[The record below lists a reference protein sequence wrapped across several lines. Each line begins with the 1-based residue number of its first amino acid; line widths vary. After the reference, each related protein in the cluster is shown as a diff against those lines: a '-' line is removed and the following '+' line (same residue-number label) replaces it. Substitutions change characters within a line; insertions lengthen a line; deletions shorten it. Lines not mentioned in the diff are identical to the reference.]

1 MEVAGFFLLSEVGK
15 MSKLD
20 FSTIPTIGWVSII
33 IIGILLSA
41 VLFYALSIVAKKN
54 LKSKIIELN
63 EPIREEIKERYIAE
77 GKDIVDNQSQVAK
90 LMLKIARI
98 KLYETGL
105 KIFNITDEKDKIIL
119 EMITYRISDRLNYEL
134 KNDFTRNHI
143 VNKSNYELEQYAN
156 AKAKAYYRL
165 VTEKFYM
172 FNQKLPQYNL
182 PKIMDEISFDD
193 TKKLFT
199 DIYFSGRDI
208 AGKKVEGEK

>member
-1 MEVAGFFLLSEVGK
+1 MDK
-15 MSKLD
+15 ID
-20 FSTIPTIGWVSII
+20 FSSIPTIGWISVI
-33 IIGILLSA
+33 IIGILLTA
-41 VLFYALSIVAKKN
+41 IVIFALVLVFELFKRKN
-54 LKSKIIELN
+54 IKSKFIELN

-77 GKDIVDNQSQVAK
+77 GKDLIDNQSQVAK
-90 LMLKIARI
+90 LMLKTARI
-98 KLYETGL
+98 RLYETGL
-105 KIFNITDEKDKIIL
+105 KLFDIKESKDKTIL

-165 VTEKFYM
+165 ITEKLYM
-172 FNQKLPQYNL
+172 FNEKLPAYDL

-193 TKKLFT
+193 TKKLFM

-208 AGKKVEGEK
+208 AGKQIKEGEKTV

>member
-1 MEVAGFFLLSEVGK
+1 MNKF
-15 MSKLD
+15 D
-20 FSTIPTIGWVSII
+20 FSTIPTIGWISMIV
-33 IIGILLSA
+33 IGVLFSA
-41 VLFYALSIVAKKN
+41 VLIYALSIIAKKN

-77 GKDIVDNQSQVAK
+77 GKDLIDNQSQVAK
-90 LMLKIARI
+90 LMLKVARI
-98 KLYETGL
+98 KIYETGL
-105 KIFNITDEKDKIIL
+105 ELFKIKNEKDKTIL

-143 VNKSNYELEQYAN
+143 VNKTNYELEQYAN

-165 VTEKFYM
+165 VTEKLYM
-172 FNQKLPQYNL
+172 FNEKLPEYNL
-182 PKIMDEISFDD
+182 PKIMDQITFED

-208 AGKKVEGEK
+208 AGQKIEGEKKL

>member
-1 MEVAGFFLLSEVGK
+1 MDKF
-15 MSKLD
+15 D
-20 FSTIPTIGWVSII
+20 FSSIPTIGWISFII
-33 IIGILLSA
+33 LGILCSA
-41 VLFYALSIVAKKN
+41 VIILAIVLICNVLKN
-54 LKSKIIELN
+54 KNIKSKFIELN

-77 GKDIVDNQSQVAK
+77 GKDLIDNQSQVAK

-105 KIFNITDEKDKIIL
+105 KLFDMKDEKDKTIL

-165 VTEKFYM
+165 VTEKLYM
-172 FNQKLPQYNL
+172 FNSKLPDYDL
-182 PKIMDEISFDD
+182 PKIMEHLSFDEA
-193 TKKLFT
+193 KQLFT
-199 DIYFSGRDI
+199 EIYFSGRDI
-208 AGKKVEGEK
+208 VGKDKKEGESA

>member
-1 MEVAGFFLLSEVGK
+1 MEKF
-15 MSKLD
+15 D
-20 FSTIPTIGWVSII
+20 FSSIPTIGWISFII
-33 IIGILLSA
+33 LGILCSA
-41 VLFYALSIVAKKN
+41 VIILAVVLICNVLKN
-54 LKSKIIELN
+54 KNIKSKFIELN

-77 GKDIVDNQSQVAK
+77 GKDLIDNQSQVAK

-105 KIFNITDEKDKIIL
+105 KLFNMKDEKDKTIL

-165 VTEKFYM
+165 VTEKLYM
-172 FNQKLPQYNL
+172 FNSKLPDYEL
-182 PKIMDEISFDD
+182 PKIMEHLSFDD
-193 TKKLFT
+193 AKQLFT
-199 DIYFSGRDI
+199 EIYFSGRDI
-208 AGKKVEGEK
+208 VGKEKIEGEK

>member
-1 MEVAGFFLLSEVGK
+1 MDK
-15 MSKLD
+15 ID
-20 FSTIPTIGWVSII
+20 FSSIPTIGWISVI
-33 IIGILLSA
+33 IIGILLTA
-41 VLFYALSIVAKKN
+41 IVIFALVLVFELFKRKN
-54 LKSKIIELN
+54 IKSKFIELN

-77 GKDIVDNQSQVAK
+77 GKDLIDNQSQVAK
-90 LMLKIARI
+90 LMLKTARI

-105 KIFNITDEKDKIIL
+105 KLFNIKDSKDKTIL

-143 VNKSNYELEQYAN
+143 VNKSNFELEQYAN

-165 VTEKFYM
+165 ITEKLYM
-172 FNQKLPQYNL
+172 FNEKLPNYEL

-208 AGKKVEGEK
+208 AGKQIKEGEKTV

>member
-1 MEVAGFFLLSEVGK
+1 MSEVGK
-15 MSKLD
+15 MDKFD
-20 FSTIPTIGWVSII
+20 FSTIPTIGWISII
-33 IIGILLSA
+33 IIGALIAA
-41 VLFYALSIVAKKN
+41 VLLFALNVLAKKN

-77 GKDIVDNQSQVAK
+77 GKDLIDNQSQVAK
-90 LMLKIARI
+90 LMLKVARI
-98 KLYETGL
+98 KIYETGL
-105 KIFNITDEKDKIIL
+105 KIFDIKDEKDKTIL

-156 AKAKAYYRL
+156 AKSKAYYRL
-165 VTEKFYM
+165 LTEKLYM
-172 FNQKLPQYNL
+172 FNEKLPEYDL
-182 PKIMDEISFDD
+182 PKIMEHVTFED

-208 AGKKVEGEK
+208 AGQKIEGDKKL

>member
-1 MEVAGFFLLSEVGK
+1 MNK
-15 MSKLD
+15 ID
-20 FSTIPTIGWVSII
+20 FSSIPTIGWISVI
-33 IIGILLSA
+33 IIGILLTA
-41 VLFYALSIVAKKN
+41 IVIFALVLVFELFKRKN
-54 LKSKIIELN
+54 IKSKFIELN
-63 EPIREEIKERYIAE
+63 EPIREEIKERYLAE
-77 GKDIVDNQSQVAK
+77 GKDLIDNQSQVAK
-90 LMLKIARI
+90 LMLKTARI
-98 KLYETGL
+98 QLYETGL
-105 KIFNITDEKDKIIL
+105 KLFNIKDDKDKTIL

-165 VTEKFYM
+165 IAEKLYM
-172 FNQKLPQYNL
+172 FNEKLPAYEL

-208 AGKKVEGEK
+208 AGKQIKEGEKTV

>member
-1 MEVAGFFLLSEVGK
+1 MNKF
-15 MSKLD
+15 D
-20 FSTIPTIGWVSII
+20 FSTIPTIGWIAFILFV
-33 IIGILLSA
+33 ILLA
-41 VLFYALSIVAKKN
+41 AIIFYALSIVAKKN

-77 GKDIVDNQSQVAK
+77 GKDLVDNQSQVAK
-90 LMLKIARI
+90 LMLKVARI
-98 KLYETGL
+98 KIYETGL
-105 KIFNITDEKDKIIL
+105 EIFKIEDVKDKTIL

-143 VNKSNYELEQYAN
+143 VNKTNYELEQYAN

-165 VTEKFYM
+165 VTEKLYM
-172 FNQKLPQYNL
+172 FNEKLPEYNL
-182 PKIMDEISFDD
+182 PQIMDHITFED

-208 AGKKVEGEK
+208 AGQKIEGEK

>member
-1 MEVAGFFLLSEVGK
+1 MNNKV
-15 MSKLD
+15 D
-20 FSTIPTIGWVSII
+20 FSSIPTIGWIAII
-33 IIGILLSA
+33 IIGILLAA
-41 VLFYALSIVAKKN
+41 VLFFAIYVISKKN
-54 LKSKIIELN
+54 VKSKFVELN

-77 GKDIVDNQSQVAK
+77 GKDLVDNQSQVAK

-105 KIFNITDEKDKIIL
+105 KIFNIQDEKDKTIL

-143 VNKSNYELEQYAN
+143 INKSNYELELYAN

-165 VTEKFYM
+165 ITEKLYM
-172 FNQKLPQYNL
+172 FNSKLPDYEL

-193 TKKLFT
+193 TKKLFS

-208 AGKKVEGEK
+208 AGKLIKEGEKA

>member
-1 MEVAGFFLLSEVGK
+1 MNKF
-15 MSKLD
+15 D
-20 FSTIPTIGWVSII
+20 FSTIPTIGWISMI
-33 IIGILLSA
+33 IIGVLFSA
-41 VLFYALSIVAKKN
+41 VLIYALSIIAKKN

-77 GKDIVDNQSQVAK
+77 GKDLIDNQSQVAK
-90 LMLKIARI
+90 LMLKVARI
-98 KLYETGL
+98 KIYETGL
-105 KIFNITDEKDKIIL
+105 ELFKIKNEKDKTIL

-143 VNKSNYELEQYAN
+143 VNKTNYELEQYAN

-165 VTEKFYM
+165 VTEKLYM
-172 FNQKLPQYNL
+172 FNEKLPEYNL
-182 PKIMDEISFDD
+182 PKIMDQITFED

-208 AGKKVEGEK
+208 AGQKIEGEKKLWQNLKPTH

>member
-1 MEVAGFFLLSEVGK
+1 MNKF
-15 MSKLD
+15 D
-20 FSTIPTIGWVSII
+20 FSTMPTIGWISMIV
-33 IIGILLSA
+33 IGVLFSA
-41 VLFYALSIVAKKN
+41 VLIYALSIIAKKN

-77 GKDIVDNQSQVAK
+77 GKDLIDNQSQVAK
-90 LMLKIARI
+90 LMLKVARI
-98 KLYETGL
+98 KIYETGL
-105 KIFNITDEKDKIIL
+105 ELFKIKNEKDKTIL

-143 VNKSNYELEQYAN
+143 VNKTNYELEQYAN

-165 VTEKFYM
+165 VTEKLYM
-172 FNQKLPQYNL
+172 FNEKLPEYNL
-182 PKIMDEISFDD
+182 PKIMDQITFED

-208 AGKKVEGEK
+208 AGQKIEGEKKL

>member
-1 MEVAGFFLLSEVGK
+1 MNK
-15 MSKLD
+15 ID
-20 FSTIPTIGWVSII
+20 FSSIPTIGWISVI
-33 IIGILLSA
+33 IIGILLTA
-41 VLFYALSIVAKKN
+41 IVIFALVLVFELFKRKN
-54 LKSKIIELN
+54 IKSKFIELN

-77 GKDIVDNQSQVAK
+77 GKDLIDNQSQVAK
-90 LMLKIARI
+90 LMLKTARI
-98 KLYETGL
+98 RLYETGL
-105 KIFNITDEKDKIIL
+105 KLFDIKESKDKTIL

-165 VTEKFYM
+165 ITEKLYM
-172 FNQKLPQYNL
+172 FNEKLPAYDL

-193 TKKLFT
+193 TKKLFM

-208 AGKKVEGEK
+208 AGKQIKEGEKTV

>member
-1 MEVAGFFLLSEVGK
+1 MIK
-15 MSKLD
+15 
-20 FSTIPTIGWVSII
+20 I
-33 IIGILLSA
+33 A
-41 VLFYALSIVAKKN
+41 V
-54 LKSKIIELN
+54 
-63 EPIREEIKERYIAE
+63 AE
-77 GKDIVDNQSQVAK
+77 GKDLVDNQSQVAK

-98 KLYETGL
+98 SIYETGL
-105 KIFNITDEKDKIIL
+105 KLFNIQDEKDKIIL

-143 VNKSNYELEQYAN
+143 LNKSNYELELYAN

-165 VTEKFYM
+165 VKEKLYM
-172 FNQKLPQYNL
+172 FNQKLPNYDL

-208 AGKKVEGEK
+208 AGKQLKEGEQK

>member
-1 MEVAGFFLLSEVGK
+1 MNKF
-15 MSKLD
+15 D
-20 FSTIPTIGWVSII
+20 FSTIPTIGWIAFILFV
-33 IIGILLSA
+33 ILLA
-41 VLFYALSIVAKKN
+41 AIIFYALSIVAKKN

-77 GKDIVDNQSQVAK
+77 GKDLVDNQSQVAK
-90 LMLKIARI
+90 LMLKVARI
-98 KLYETGL
+98 KIYETGL
-105 KIFNITDEKDKIIL
+105 ELFKIKDVKDKTIL

-165 VTEKFYM
+165 VTEKLYM
-172 FNQKLPQYNL
+172 FNEKLPEYNL
-182 PKIMDEISFDD
+182 PQIMDHITFED

-208 AGKKVEGEK
+208 AGQKIEGEK

>member
-1 MEVAGFFLLSEVGK
+1 MNNKV
-15 MSKLD
+15 D
-20 FSTIPTIGWVSII
+20 FSSIPTIGWIAII
-33 IIGILLSA
+33 IIGILLAA
-41 VLFYALSIVAKKN
+41 VLSFAIYVISKKN
-54 LKSKIIELN
+54 VKSKFVELN

-77 GKDIVDNQSQVAK
+77 GKDLVDNQSQVAK

-98 KLYETGL
+98 SIYETGL
-105 KIFNITDEKDKIIL
+105 KLFNIQDEKDKIIL

-143 VNKSNYELEQYAN
+143 LNKSNYELELYAN

-165 VTEKFYM
+165 VKEKLYM
-172 FNQKLPQYNL
+172 FNQKLPNYDL

-208 AGKKVEGEK
+208 AGKQLKEGEQK

>member
-1 MEVAGFFLLSEVGK
+1 MN
-15 MSKLD
+15 KLD
-20 FSTIPTIGWVSII
+20 FSTIPTIGWVSVI
-33 IIGILLSA
+33 IIGILLAA

-77 GKDIVDNQSQVAK
+77 GKDLVDNQSQVAK
-90 LMLKIARI
+90 LMLKVARI
-98 KLYETGL
+98 KLYEEGL
-105 KIFNITDEKDKIIL
+105 KLFNIKDSKDKTIL

-165 VTEKFYM
+165 VTEKLYM
-172 FNQKLPQYNL
+172 FNEKLPEYDL
-182 PKIMDEISFDD
+182 PKIMDHITFED

-208 AGKKVEGEK
+208 AGQKIEGDKKL

>member
-1 MEVAGFFLLSEVGK
+1 MNKV
-15 MSKLD
+15 D
-20 FSTIPTIGWVSII
+20 FSSIPTLGWIAII
-33 IIGILLSA
+33 LIGILLA
-41 VLFYALSIVAKKN
+41 VVLIFALYVISKKN
-54 LKSKIIELN
+54 VKSKFVELN

-77 GKDIVDNQSQVAK
+77 GKDLVDNQSQVAK
-90 LMLKIARI
+90 LMLKVARI
-98 KLYETGL
+98 NLYETGL
-105 KIFNITDEKDKIIL
+105 KLFNIKDAKDKTIL

-165 VTEKFYM
+165 VTEKLYL
-172 FNQKLPQYNL
+172 FNDKLPNYEL
-182 PKIMDEISFDD
+182 PKIMEQISFED

-208 AGKKVEGEK
+208 AGTQIKEGEKK